1 MLARLFVI
9 FGGLFVLAL
18 TAALVA
24 PYFIDWSSY
33 RAEFEREAS
42 AILGRSVTVQG
53 DATARL
59 LPFPSVTFSDVAV
72 GGGPDG
78 EPAMTVEEFSM
89 DAELAPF
96 MRGEF
101 LIFDMRLVRPK
112 MNVSVDAD
120 GKVDWAMRPSS
131 PFDPAQI
138 AIEKLT
144 ITEGQV
150 RISHATS
157 GRDHLVSE
165 INAEVSAKSLDG
177 PWRAD
182 GSLRLDGVR
191 TAIGLS
197 TGKVDDQGALRLRI
211 KADPAIYPVAIESD
225 GDVTIERGA
234 AKYAGTMHIEARDDT
249 PAGAAGEQAQ
259 AASAKAKL
267 PAWRV
272 RGSFALDHARLAL
285 DDVPFRD
292 RDCRRSLHGGRQAP
306 MSTLDADP
314 RFSVTAAGAQV
325 RFDEAMV
332 ADKDPAGLTL
342 QDRIAAIRAALLDL
356 PKPSIPGSIDVD
368 LPAVVAGDTTIRDVR
383 MQAEPAPDGW
393 QVKTLSASL
402 PGRTTLEA
410 SGLLRTG
417 ESDFGF
423 AGSLLVAV
431 GQPSGF
437 AAWLSKDVDEAIR
450 RLPAAGFKANGRSHH
465 GAPAVQRP
473 GTHPR
478 QGEIPGRDRKQRAE
492 RRQPVDAGGAHR
504 RCARRRRAGGVRR
517 RCSSASAAA
526 TRFADRDLDIKVKAG
541 PVSASGLTAET
552 VDAALRLHGGD
563 LEIDRLA
570 IGGLAGATISATGKI
585 KDFAGKPEGNVD
597 ASIVAVDLAPAID
610 QLAAHYPDNLLITEL
625 DARAKSYPG
634 LFEDAEIDFVG
645 TAVRNDDGG
654 SGVAVSAN
662 GTAGGSKFA
671 LTISGNGSREAI
683 DRAPMKL
690 EFLGRKRRFQR
701 VDGALRTAVAAAWR
715 RREAGKRRSP
725 PRARIA
731 DGLKS
736 ALDFTADDMQ
746 AGFEGD
752 LRVADGEA
760 SGQGQCAASRPPI
773 WSRG

>member
-33 RAEFEREAS
+33 RAEFEREAG

-72 GGGPDG
+72 GGGPG
-78 EPAMTVEEFSM
+78 GKPAMTVEEFSM

-182 GSLRLDGVR
+182 GSLRLDGVL

-285 DDVPFRD
+285 DDIPFRD
-292 RDCRRSLHGGRQAP
+292 RDCRRSLHGGRER
-306 MSTLDADP
+306 LC
-314 RFSVTAAGAQV
+314 GA
-325 RFDEAMV
+325 
-332 ADKDPAGLTL
+332 
-342 QDRIAAIRAALLDL
+342 
-356 PKPSIPGSIDVD
+356 
-368 LPAVVAGDTTIRDVR
+368 
-383 MQAEPAPDGW
+383 
-393 QVKTLSASL
+393 
-402 PGRTTLEA
+402 
-410 SGLLRTG
+410 
-417 ESDFGF
+417 
-423 AGSLLVAV
+423 
-431 GQPSGF
+431 
-437 AAWLSKDVDEAIR
+437 
-450 RLPAAGFKANGRSHH
+450 
-465 GAPAVQRP
+465 
-473 GTHPR
+473 
-478 QGEIPGRDRKQRAE
+478 
-492 RRQPVDAGGAHR
+492 
-504 RCARRRRAGGVRR
+504 
-517 RCSSASAAA
+517 
-526 TRFADRDLDIKVKAG
+526 
-541 PVSASGLTAET
+541 
-552 VDAALRLHGGD
+552 
-563 LEIDRLA
+563 
-570 IGGLAGATISATGKI
+570 
-585 KDFAGKPEGNVD
+585 
-597 ASIVAVDLAPAID
+597 
-610 QLAAHYPDNLLITEL
+610 
-625 DARAKSYPG
+625 
-634 LFEDAEIDFVG
+634 
-645 TAVRNDDGG
+645 
-654 SGVAVSAN
+654 
-662 GTAGGSKFA
+662 
-671 LTISGNGSREAI
+671 
-683 DRAPMKL
+683 
-690 EFLGRKRRFQR
+690 
-701 VDGALRTAVAAAWR
+701 
-715 RREAGKRRSP
+715 
-725 PRARIA
+725 
-731 DGLKS
+731 
-736 ALDFTADDMQ
+736 
-746 AGFEGD
+746 
-752 LRVADGEA
+752 
-760 SGQGQCAASRPPI
+760 
-773 WSRG
+773 